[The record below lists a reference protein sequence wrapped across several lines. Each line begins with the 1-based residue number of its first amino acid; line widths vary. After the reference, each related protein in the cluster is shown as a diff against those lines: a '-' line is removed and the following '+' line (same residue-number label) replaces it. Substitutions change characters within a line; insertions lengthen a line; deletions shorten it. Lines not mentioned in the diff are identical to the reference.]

1 MKPPLLIGITSFH
14 DVELLRKTLPQVV
27 KIASTHPATVV
38 ILNNGLDAEVSEL
51 LKRDFPQFHELK
63 PEHNLGFGAGYNFI
77 LQNFP
82 GHEIFC
88 LLTNDVWVHES
99 GFAQVLSAF
108 EADSECAAMGG
119 KIYIWDF
126 DRDEHT
132 EKIDSLGIR
141 GQKRHHF
148 YDWAHGELDRGQ
160 FDGNLDEIFGLSGAI
175 QLMRIS
181 KIPLLFG
188 SKLQLFSEN
197 IFIYKED
204 IDLAYR
210 WRWLGE
216 RVRVLPVVWAWH
228 ARTTANKMGLG
239 LRNLASADSAKSS
252 NVRRWSYANHFRIL
266 KMHWSRAFGV
276 SVLARVFF
284 YEFAKAVFMLFRDP
298 KCLFIGLRTL
308 LFERVEP
315 SNKRVSAASLLTFF
329 D

>member
-1 MKPPLLIGITSFH
+1 MTSLLIGIASFH
-14 DVELLRKTLPQVV
+14 DVELLRKTLPQVA
-27 KIASTHPATVV
+27 KIAATHSATVV
-38 ILNNGLDAEVSEL
+38 VLNNGLDAEVSEFL
-51 LKRDFPQFHELK
+51 NQDFPQFHELR
-63 PEHNLGFGAGYNFI
+63 PERNLGFGAGYNFI

-88 LLTNDVWVHES
+88 LLTNDVWVDEA
-99 GFAQVLSAF
+99 GFAQVLAAF
-108 EADSECAAMGG
+108 QTDSECAAMSG
-119 KIYIWDF
+119 KIHIWNIEQ
-126 DRDEHT
+126 DERT

-141 GQKRHHF
+141 GQLRHHF

-160 FDGNLDEIFGLSGAI
+160 FDEDLGEIFGLSGAI
-175 QLMRIS
+175 QLIRIS

-188 SKLQLFSEN
+188 SESQLFSEN
-197 IFIYKED
+197 LFIYKED

-216 RVRVLPVVWAWH
+216 RIRILPVIWAWH

-252 NVRRWSYANHFRIL
+252 NVRRWSYTNHFRIL
-266 KMHWSRAFGV
+266 KMHWSRAFGL
-276 SVLARVFF
+276 SVLARVVF
-284 YEFAKAVFMLFRDP
+284 YEFAKAFFMLFRDP
-298 KCLFIGLRTL
+298 KTLFIGLRTL

-315 SNKRVSAASLLTFF
+315 SNKRVNVASLLTFF